1 MGQILIRNLDD
12 DVIETLKARALER
25 GTSLEQVAR
34 DALAQVA
41 RQSERADWLAEMDAL
56 RAQTAPDPEW
66 DSTREIRNARDALSR
81 RLDPDRLMSPEELRQ
96 LRR

>member
-1 MGQILIRNLDD
+1 MGQILVRNLDD

-41 RQSERADWLAEMDAL
+41 RQTDRAAWIAEMDAL
-56 RAQTAPDPEW
+56 RAQTAPDRNW
-66 DSTREIRNARDALSR
+66 DSVREIRKARDALAR
-81 RLDPDRLMSPEELRQ
+81 RLDPDNLMSPEEFRRLRG
-96 LRR
+96 